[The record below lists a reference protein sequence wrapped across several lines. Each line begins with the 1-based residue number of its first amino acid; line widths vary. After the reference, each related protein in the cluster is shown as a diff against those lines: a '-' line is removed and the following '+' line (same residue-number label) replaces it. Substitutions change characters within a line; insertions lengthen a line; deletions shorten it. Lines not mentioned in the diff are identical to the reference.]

1 MKKKILLIA
10 ATHGDE
16 QIGLEVYRNLSARG
30 LEKYFDFLIANPLAL
45 AGGERFIDCDLN
57 RSYPGAI
64 NSRFYEKRQAASNLL
79 IAKKYRY
86 VIDLHEASS
95 GTDDFIIIPRK
106 KLPANNFLGYINLK
120 RVLLWPE
127 PRGPLGDV
135 LSRCVELEFG
145 LKNRDRRMI
154 IKKATKI
161 VADFI
166 INAVNDKLVTKNKK
180 TIYYV
185 YGELLLGQ
193 YAGKINLL
201 RDFKK
206 AKIAGET
213 FYPLLVGQYL
223 NLKNKIVCYKIRK
236 EKSPLVV
243 SSVS

>member
-1 MKKKILLIA
+1 MKKKILIIA

-16 QIGLEVYRNLSARG
+16 QIGLEIYRNLSALG

-45 AGGERFIDCDLN
+45 AANKRFIDCDLN
-57 RSYPGAI
+57 RSYPGAAD
-64 NSRFYEKRQAASNLL
+64 SRLYEKRQAAANLAL
-79 IAKKYRY
+79 ARKYRCI
-86 VIDLHEASS
+86 IDLHEASS

-106 KLPANNFLGYINLK
+106 KLPAGNFLRFINLK

-135 LSRCVELEFG
+135 LPRCVELEFG
-145 LKNRDRRMI
+145 LKNRDRQAA

-166 INAVNDKLVTKNKK
+166 IKISNNKK
-180 TIYYV
+180 TALAQKSIYYV

-193 YAGKINLL
+193 YEGRIDSLK
-201 RDFKK
+201 DFQKTTM
-206 AKIAGET
+206 AGET

-223 NLKNKIVCYKIRK
+223 NLKNKIICYKMKKITN
-236 EKSPLVV
+236 L
-243 SSVS
+243 

>member
-1 MKKKILLIA
+1 MKKKILIIA

-16 QIGLEVYRNLSARG
+16 QIGLEIYRNLSARG
-30 LEKYFDFLIANPLAL
+30 LEKYFDLLIANPLAL
-45 AGGERFIDCDLN
+45 AADKRFIDCDLN
-57 RSYPGAI
+57 RSYPGEI
-64 NSRFYEKRQAASNLL
+64 NSRLYEKRQAVSNLA

-95 GTDDFIIIPRK
+95 GTDNFIIIPRK

-135 LSRCVELEFG
+135 LLRCVELEFG
-145 LKNRDRRMI
+145 VKNRDRKMI

-161 VADFI
+161 VANLI
-166 INAVNDKLVTKNKK
+166 INISRNKKPPLPQK

-185 YGELLLGQ
+185 YGELLLDR
-193 YAGKINLL
+193 YAGKINSLK
-201 RDFKK
+201 DFKK
-206 AKIAGET
+206 TKIAGES

-223 NLKNKIVCYKIRK
+223 KNGIICYRMKKRARW
-236 EKSPLVV
+236 
-243 SSVS
+243 